1 MSTPVTCLRRIER
14 VGTVVD
20 ILSDTSSN
28 HNGFPVVESNP
39 NTTQVGL
46 GLPGGLSVQEMAV
59 VVGHCCPNQP
69 CLMLGALLQVAG
81 LRGLILRSQLI
92 VLLKHKVSTQQPSQ
106 ASGS

>member
-1 MSTPVTCLRRIER
+1 MTPPPTTTASQWWRATLTPHRWAWDCL
-14 VGTVVD
+14 
-20 ILSDTSSN
+20 
-28 HNGFPVVESNP
+28 
-39 NTTQVGL
+39 
-46 GLPGGLSVQEMAV
+46 GGLSVQEMAV
-59 VVGHCCPNQP
+59 VVGCCCPNQP